1 MEINKMYNLIAPL
14 VFIAV
19 FSLPAL
25 LLELQ
30 LLVIGFSFMSI
41 NVMIATLVIGVVSG
55 IGALLIEMFD
65 L

>member
-1 MEINKMYNLIAPL
+1 MFLYNLIAPL

-30 LLVIGFSFMSI
+30 LLVIGFDFMSV
-41 NVMIATLVIGVVSG
+41 NVMIATAVIGLLSA
-55 IGALLIEMFD
+55 IGALICEMIEG
-65 L
+65 

>member
-1 MEINKMYNLIAPL
+1 MFLYNLIAPL

-30 LLVIGFSFMSI
+30 MLWIGFDCMSVQ
-41 NVMIATLVIGVVSG
+41 VMIATAVIGLLSA
-55 IGALLIEMFD
+55 IGALICEELG
-65 L
+65 

>member
-1 MEINKMYNLIAPL
+1 MFFFNLMPVL
-14 VFIAV
+14 VGIAV

-30 LLVIGFSFMSI
+30 LLVIGLNGMTPS
-41 NVMIATLVIGVVSG
+41 VMVATAVIGLLSG
-55 IGALLIEMFD
+55 IGAVLIEAFD

>member
-1 MEINKMYNLIAPL
+1 MFLYNLMAPL

-30 LLVIGFSFMSI
+30 LLVIGLNGMSPT
-41 NVMIATLVIGVVSG
+41 VMIVTAVIGLVSA
-55 IGALLIEMFD
+55 IGAVVIEMIEG
-65 L
+65 

>member
-1 MEINKMYNLIAPL
+1 MFLYNLIAPL

-30 LLVIGFSFMSI
+30 LLAIGLNGMTPTVMIVTAVIGLLS
-41 NVMIATLVIGVVSG
+41 A
-55 IGALLIEMFD
+55 IGALLCEE
-65 L
+65 LG